1 MILPKDT
8 YELYVEFV
16 VHLPDKGEVYPVER
30 ILSHH
35 MSMVDELVS
44 AEQLRTGTANKT
56 MEMLEHN
63 LQIHKAYL
71 RHANTEKLYPER
83 LTARKLAGL
92 KLEPAEF
99 HTRGTSRHW
108 FQDVRGCQKQDG
120 HESEVD
126 EDNAAENVP
135 NDADV
140 EAVEDP
146 AAANDGVAV
155 ENEERGEGVE
165 KEDEDEDEE
174 HSSEEEEEDKK
185 DGKKDEKDEGG
196 SAPKK
201 ASPFQIPKR
210 KKVAPACE
218 KPAKK
223 SKS

>member
-1 MILPKDT
+1 MVLPTDT

-16 VHLPDKGEVYPVER
+16 VHLPDKGDVYPVER

-44 AEQLRTGTANKT
+44 AEQLRTGTAAKT

-71 RHANTEKLYPER
+71 RHANTEKMYPER

-92 KLEPAEF
+92 KLEPAE
-99 HTRGTSRHW
+99 
-108 FQDVRGCQKQDG
+108 DVRGCQKEEEHD
-120 HESEVD
+120 SEVD
-126 EDNAAENVP
+126 EGNAADDVA
-135 NDADV
+135 NDAAV
-140 EAVEDP
+140 EAVKDP
-146 AAANDGVAV
+146 AAANDGEAV
-155 ENEERGEGVE
+155 ENEERGEDDE
-165 KEDEDEDEE
+165 K
-174 HSSEEEEEDKK
+174 EEEEEEEEKEEEKK

-201 ASPFQIPKR
+201 ASPLQFQKR
-210 KKVAPACE
+210 KKVAPGCE